1 MRSSVEF
8 GTLVPM
14 AHRLYGSVWH
24 GIALGLLSTFAGLA
38 VAELITGLVR
48 GASSPVLPV
57 GQEIIDVVPPE
68 VKDWAIDRFGTADK
82 AVLILGTILSLLVI
96 GSIVGILAVRGA
108 RAAAYSVTA
117 IVGLIGVYAVSMRPA
132 PDFGKMLPPIVGTVV
147 SIAVIWWLSPRP
159 ADVGPSHTP
168 ASPADIDTGATT
180 HTPTE
185 IELEPEP
192 SLAHPGSSRRG
203 FLMGAAGVGVGS
215 LAIGALGRSLKG
227 RFSVDDERAAL
238 DIPTANDTVAPADA
252 SAGTTV
258 VQVDPA
264 PEVANA
270 EFGLDGVEPYL
281 VPNSDFYRI
290 DTALSVPQVSKD
302 DWSLRIHGMVDEEID
317 LTFADLLSRPMIE
330 RDITLSC
337 VSNRIGG
344 DLVGNARWQGVRMKD
359 LLEEAGVQEG
369 ATQVVSRSIDGWNCG
384 SPTSVI
390 MDGRDAMLAI
400 AMNGE
405 PLPPEHGYP
414 VRLVVPGLYGYVS
427 ATKWVTE
434 IELTRW
440 EDFDGYW
447 VPRGWSKEGPVK
459 TMARIDRPRQGN
471 HIAADGGGVVDIA
484 GLAWA
489 VHRGISKVEVSIDEG
504 DWLEC
509 ELAGVPSDDTWRQWR
524 YRWSGGTPG
533 EHSVR
538 ARAYDGDG
546 NPQPQGPKDVAP
558 DGAEGYHRVTF
569 EVDA

>member
-1 MRSSVEF
+1 
-8 GTLVPM
+8 
-14 AHRLYGSVWH
+14 
-24 GIALGLLSTFAGLA
+24 
-38 VAELITGLVR
+38 
-48 GASSPVLPV
+48 
-57 GQEIIDVVPPE
+57 
-68 VKDWAIDRFGTADK
+68 
-82 AVLILGTILSLLVI
+82 
-96 GSIVGILAVRGA
+96 
-108 RAAAYSVTA
+108 
-117 IVGLIGVYAVSMRPA
+117 
-132 PDFGKMLPPIVGTVV
+132 
-147 SIAVIWWLSPRP
+147 
-159 ADVGPSHTP
+159 
-168 ASPADIDTGATT
+168 
-180 HTPTE
+180 
-185 IELEPEP
+185 
-192 SLAHPGSSRRG
+192 
-203 FLMGAAGVGVGS
+203 MGAAGVGVGS